1 MSARAIKAIDRLAAE
16 FAHETPGENPSREEL
31 LAMAFLEL
39 REENRMLRQQIG
51 GSAAPR
57 VSRADG
63 FVTLKE
69 ASFDVGVSV
78 EWLRRLAARAE
89 IDSVFQDRRWL
100 VRLDDVKAKYL
111 RK

>member
-1 MSARAIKAIDRLAAE
+1 VSAKSTAIDRLAHQ
-16 FAHETPGENPSREEL
+16 FAGEALGTVPSRDEL
-31 LAMAFLEL
+31 LVAALVEL
-39 REENRMLRQQIG
+39 REENRILRRQME
-51 GSAAPR
+51 GSATPR
-57 VSRADG
+57 VSLADG

-69 ASFDVGVSV
+69 AAYEVGVCA

-89 IDSVFQDRRWL
+89 IDAVFQDRRWL

>member
-1 MSARAIKAIDRLAAE
+1 MSARAIKAVDRLASA
-16 FAHETPGENPSREEL
+16 FAGEVLGGNDRDEL
-31 LAMAFLEL
+31 LVMALLEL
-39 REENRMLRQQIG
+39 REENRILRQQIG

-69 ASFDVGVSV
+69 ASFVVGVSV

-89 IDSVFQDRRWL
+89 IDAVFQDRRWL